1 MNSRGM
7 AIALRLVGIGWY
19 VGICIGGGALGGWL
33 LDGWLGLEV
42 PAFTLIGL
50 GLGIALAPSA
60 CSGCCG
66 RFCSAA
72 ATRRA
77 RRMR

>member
-50 GLGIALAPSA
+50 GLGIALAA
-60 CSGCCG
+60 IGMF
-66 RFCSAA
+66 RML
-72 ATRRA
+72 RA
-77 RRMR
+77 VLTSDSDSKS